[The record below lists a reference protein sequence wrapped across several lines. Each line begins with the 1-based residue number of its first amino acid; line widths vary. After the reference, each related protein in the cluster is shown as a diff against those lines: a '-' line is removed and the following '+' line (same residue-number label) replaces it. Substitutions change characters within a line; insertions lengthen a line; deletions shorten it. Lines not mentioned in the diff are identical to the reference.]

1 MKFKNY
7 CVVIMGDTIDAVGE
21 IEKISES
28 KPNILDCKGILIAT
42 FTSFVD
48 VKEITAWFTF
58 NNRNFLVFELD
69 PDSAGFFIT
78 RKDIHKGLFG
88 FLDKTKDKDSLDS
101 RTMDLLR
108 SIYDKED
115 DSKLEKDI
123 IEKKQSIDESDIEK
137 MTKAE
142 KQELLDKMIE
152 NGVENLSEYDKK
164 ILPLLAK

>member
-7 CVVIMGDTIDAVGE
+7 CVVIMGDTQDAVGE

-28 KPNILDCKGILIAT
+28 KPNILDCKGILIST

-69 PDSAGFFIT
+69 DDTSGYFIT

-88 FLDKTKDKDSLDS
+88 FLDKEDDSLDWK
-101 RTMDLLR
+101 TMELLR
-108 SIYDKED
+108 NMYTNKDDLPVKGKGKET
-115 DSKLEKDI
+115 
-123 IEKKQSIDESDIEK
+123 KKTINESDIEK
-137 MTKAE
+137 MSKAE
-142 KQELLDKMIE
+142 KQELLDKLIE
-152 NGVENLSEYDKK
+152 NGVENLSDHDKK